1 MKGNS
6 GFQIG
11 TGVTSI
17 FMIFVVLCLTTFS
30 ILSYTSADADL
41 KLNRKN
47 SNNIQSYYDA
57 YSKLNRELAYID
69 GEIRRL
75 LETESDIGQQALEKV
90 VAELESRT
98 TSDVNATYVLVEQT
112 IQVTLDI
119 NMNDKKQLIIESTIN
134 TDGVGERCVV
144 DRCYVYTESAGF
156 TQEETLPD
164 MWGG

>member
-1 MKGNS
+1 MQEKSAAVRSLRWSVWVTIIMSDAICIAAAEKMRIGCRGRQRAAGWDGKQCSARQMS
-6 GFQIG
+6 GR
-11 TGVTSI
+11 
-17 FMIFVVLCLTTFS
+17 M
-30 ILSYTSADADL
+30 
-41 KLNRKN
+41 
-47 SNNIQSYYDA
+47 
-57 YSKLNRELAYID
+57 
-69 GEIRRL
+69 
-75 LETESDIGQQALEKV
+75 ESDIGQQALEKV
-90 VAELESRT
+90 VEELESRT